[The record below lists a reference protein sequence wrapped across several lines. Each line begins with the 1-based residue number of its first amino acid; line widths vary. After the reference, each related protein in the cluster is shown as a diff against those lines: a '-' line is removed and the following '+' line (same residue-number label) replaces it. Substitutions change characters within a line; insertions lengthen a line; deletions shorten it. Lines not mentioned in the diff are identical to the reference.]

1 MELSIFNMVN
11 ICMAWN
17 LEEWGTNQR
26 KEGLKNETIMTAILV
41 LLGDLDKMELQI
53 IKNDITL
60 KLDKL

>member
-1 MELSIFNMVN
+1 MDEFRD
-11 ICMAWN
+11 
-17 LEEWGTNQR
+17 NQR